1 MIYAP
6 QEGVTPNKE
15 LKKLHT
21 SITEEIIK
29 TKEEEDQQSI
39 ITGYFNSKIGDS
51 INGNMSAVTKRGRLL
66 IKMIDKYDMKL
77 VNEEQEICKGLWTR
91 EQEKDKSVI
100 DYVIT
105 DKKYFSTT
113 KGMYIDQN
121 KENATFKTERKES
134 GDIKKI
140 YSDNNIIIL
149 KVDFMIEMQ
158 KEKRKTIITTKGY
171 EEYQQILQN
180 KTISKIM
187 QTGNLQN
194 RYDIWS
200 QAIEDTIKKVEKV
213 TKKGTKARCER
224 INQNVERTKERI
236 LSRNKYL
243 QQKTNNRKNK
253 ND

>member
-29 TKEEEDQQSI
+29 AKEEDQQSI

-66 IKMIDKYDMKL
+66 KKMTDKYDMKL

-105 DKKYFSTT
+105 DKKYFSTI

-121 KENATFKTERKES
+121 KEYTTFKIERKES
-134 GDIKKI
+134 EDIKKI
-140 YSDNNIIIL
+140 YSDNNVIIL
-149 KVDFMIEMQ
+149 KVDFMTEMQ
-158 KEKRKTIITTKGY
+158 KEKRKRIITTKGY
-171 EEYQQILQN
+171 KENQQILQH

-194 RYDIWS
+194 RYDIRS
-200 QAIEDTIKKVEKV
+200 QAIEDTVKKVEKV
-213 TKKGTKARCER
+213 TKKGPKERCER
-224 INQNVERTKERI
+224 INQNAERTKERI
-236 LSRNKYL
+236 SSRNKFL
-243 QQKTNNRKNK
+243 QQKANNRKNK